1 MEDQERTPSTVSAN
15 FSPEEGWTLVTPQMI
30 LKRVKDAGMLEL
42 SQLTLAFSNVPI
54 YLFSLYSMLFESS
67 LDHLQ

>member
-1 MEDQERTPSTVSAN
+1 MEDQERTPSTVSDN

-42 SQLTLAFSNVPI
+42 SQLTLAFSNTNLLIQPI
-54 YLFSLYSMLFESS
+54 FNAL
-67 LDHLQ
+67 